1 MTLVEAKLYLDGKHH
16 IIKIIN
22 MKLRTIALA
31 AMAIAVTTGA
41 QAQIG
46 TMGVVDIAAPSV
58 TLGTDINGAT
68 SYTIGDLA
76 SFSDTTGVFAGM
88 QSQTY
93 GPVTFEPGVG
103 NSFSF
108 GSPVFGNFTS
118 TSIGVE
124 PSIDGFIAIKIMG
137 NYNSG
142 SFDGDAIVNDPAS
155 VYYSFTQNPV
165 SVGGIADS
173 GELSVTLPPT
183 TVVPEPGS
191 LALLGM
197 GAGALCMHLRRR
209 KA

>member
-1 MTLVEAKLYLDGKHH
+1 
-16 IIKIIN
+16 
-22 MKLRTIALA
+22 MKLKTIALA

-46 TMGVVDIAAPSV
+46 TMGVVDIATPSV
-58 TLGTDINGAT
+58 SPGTDINGPT

-93 GPVTFEPGVG
+93 GPVTFEPSVG
-103 NSFSF
+103 NSFTF

-118 TSIGVE
+118 ISIGVE
-124 PSIDGFIAIKIMG
+124 PPTDGFIAIKIMG
-137 NYNSG
+137 TYNSG
-142 SFDGDAIVNDPAS
+142 SFDGDAIVNAPAS
-155 VYYSFTQNPV
+155 VNYSFTQNPV
-165 SVGGIADS
+165 SVGGIEDS
-173 GELSVTLPPT
+173 GELSITPPPT

-191 LALLGM
+191 MALLGM

>member
-1 MTLVEAKLYLDGKHH
+1 
-16 IIKIIN
+16 
-22 MKLRTIALA
+22 MKLKTIVLA
-31 AMAIAVTTGA
+31 AMAIAVTTFA
-41 QAQIG
+41 QAQTG
-46 TMGVVDIAAPSV
+46 TMGVDDITTPSV

-118 TSIGVE
+118 TSITLEVSAQGFV
-124 PSIDGFIAIKIMG
+124 SIHILGK
-137 NYNSG
+137 YNSG

-155 VYYSFTQNPV
+155 VDYSFTQNPII
-165 SVGGIADS
+165 VGGISDS
-173 GELSVTLPPT
+173 GELSIPIMA
-183 TVVPEPGS
+183 VPEPGS
-191 LALLGM
+191 LVLLGM
-197 GAGALCMHLRRR
+197 GASALGMHLRRR